1 MAPQSFTFVE
11 EIETFE
17 KKKEEKNLHLS
28 SQHEDSSRSSIC
40 EMIQN
45 FSDRLD
51 RNEIKNKKN
60 SFSTEFLIHHGGSKR
75 YFDDIEEEETLSSE
89 DSGNFIYA
97 KEETERVEDTVD
109 ISYGANHCK
118 PPGSSERE
126 EEMLNVK
133 IHLAE
138 DSYGNRG
145 GNGSALLSRENES
158 SFEEER
164 TFQSDQSRRQ
174 DSSLTLSSDYQHSD
188 LHDVEISLEEDY
200 YKHPSPSAAAYQRDE
215 TAYSE
220 REFRN
225 QRQYK
230 EQEYQHHHQYQSG
243 PQYVNFTFPRPS
255 VKKHCS
261 FHKNVPKVVRFN
273 EM

>member
-51 RNEIKNKKN
+51 RNEIKEKKN
-60 SFSTEFLIHHGGSKR
+60 SFSTEFLIHHAGSKR

-89 DSGNFIYA
+89 DGGNFIYA
-97 KEETERVEDTVD
+97 KEETERMEDTVD
-109 ISYGANHCK
+109 NSQ
-118 PPGSSERE
+118 PSSSIENE
-126 EEMLNVK
+126 EEMVNVK
-133 IHLAE
+133 IHLTE
-138 DSYGNRG
+138 DYYGNRG
-145 GNGSALLSRENES
+145 NESAVLRRENDS
-158 SFEEER
+158 TFEEER
-164 TFQSDQSRRQ
+164 TIHSDQSRKQ
-174 DSSLTLSSDYQHSD
+174 ESSVTLSSDYQHSD
-188 LHDVEISLEEDY
+188 LNNVEISLDEDH
-200 YKHPSPSAAAYQRDE
+200 YKHPSSFAAYQRE
-215 TAYSE
+215 AQGGT
-220 REFRN
+220 EFRN
-225 QRQYK
+225 QRQYR
-230 EQEYQHHHQYQSG
+230 EQEYHHHHQYQSG
-243 PQYVNFTFPRPS
+243 PQYVNFTFPRPT
-255 VKKHCS
+255 VKKHSS